1 VTIVLLGPIFSREL
15 AVTPRRWQ
23 HYVSRVLYPTALAV
37 LMSTAW
43 FIVVGTQ
50 EIRNTG
56 DMARFGAILLQVIA
70 PLQLAVMTFL
80 ASLACV
86 SSIAQEKDRRTIVL
100 LLLTRLSDHEV
111 VLGKLVAS
119 LLPVLSMLLASLP
132 VVALITLFGG
142 VSWAQ
147 VLTIYAIALAAI
159 LAAGSLGTLFALW
172 REKTFQALTM
182 TAIVISLWIGAWEAL
197 ALLAGDE
204 VVAGV
209 SLRQLATAC
218 SPFRA
223 TFSALQNPLLSMP
236 GQFPPQLLFVGV
248 AMGLSLVMNAISIWN
263 VRAWNTGRDT
273 LPRNEN
279 ENAPSGE
286 HVSTG
291 HEEEARAGHV
301 DARVRKVNQNSRT
314 VWDNPVLWREMCT
327 WAYGRK
333 VLIVRLAYFLL
344 FAAAV
349 AGIWTTA
356 RPGPARTTDRTSIV
370 PQASRTLVPFMVVS
384 LVIVNALAVTSI
396 TNERDGGALDLLL
409 VTDLTPKE
417 FIFGKVAGVAYVTKE
432 MILLP
437 IVLGMLTYA
446 IGGMTLLNLAFLVVG
461 FLVMNLFVITLGL
474 HSGLNYVNSRYAI
487 GVSLGN
493 VFFLCLG
500 VVTLMLLLI
509 SFSGSFQVQYAPFLA
524 FIVGGG
530 VGIFVSL
537 GIRNPSGAIGL
548 ASMVLPLAT
557 FFAVTSFLVGHWSD
571 VFLVTSAAYGFA
583 VAAML
588 VPAVSGFDVALGRSR
603 GGNEE

>member
-1 VTIVLLGPIFSREL
+1 
-15 AVTPRRWQ
+15 
-23 HYVSRVLYPTALAV
+23 
-37 LMSTAW
+37 MSTAW

-50 EIRNTG
+50 EVRNTG
-56 DMARFGAILLQVIA
+56 DMARFGAILLQVVS
-70 PLQLAVMTFL
+70 PLQLAVMSFL
-80 ASLACV
+80 AALACV

-119 LLPVLSMLLASLP
+119 LLPVCSMLLASLP
-132 VVALITLFGG
+132 VVGLITLFGG
-142 VSWAQ
+142 VSWQQ
-147 VLTIYAIALAAI
+147 VLTIYAIALAAM

-182 TAIVISLWIGAWEAL
+182 TAIVLTLWVSLWEA
-197 ALLAGDE
+197 AAMFAGNE
-204 VVAGV
+204 LIAGV
-209 SLRQLATAC
+209 PVKELAMAC

-223 TFSALQNPLLSMP
+223 TWSTLQNSTLMQSSPLP
-236 GQFPPQLLFVGV
+236 KELLFVVV
-248 AMGLSLVMNAISIWN
+248 AFVLSAILNAISIFN
-263 VRAWNTGRDT
+263 LRAWNTGRDAM
-273 LPRNEN
+273 PRNEN
-279 ENAPSGE
+279 AEPATEPGAKSADR
-286 HVSTG
+286 
-291 HEEEARAGHV
+291 EERARAGHV
-301 DARVRKVNQNSRT
+301 DARVRNVNQTSRR

-333 VLIVRLAYFLL
+333 VLIVRLAYILLFLL
-344 FAAAV
+344 AV
-349 AGIWTTA
+349 AGLWFTA
-356 RPGPARTTDRTSIV
+356 RPGPVVAGGQTSIV
-370 PQASRTLVPFMVVS
+370 PQAARTLAPVLVVS

-417 FIFGKVAGVAYVTKE
+417 FIFGKLLGVAYVAKE
-432 MILLP
+432 MIVLPLL
-437 IVLGMLTYA
+437 LGVFTFA
-446 IGGMTLLNLAFLVVG
+446 IGGMTLANLIFLMLG
-461 FLVMNLFVITLGL
+461 LSVMNVFVITLGL
-474 HSGLNYVNSRYAI
+474 HCGLNYANSRQAI

-500 VVTLMLLLI
+500 VVTLMLLMI

-537 GIRNPSGAIGL
+537 GIRNPSGAIGV

-557 FFAVTSFLVGHWSD
+557 FFAVTSFLIGHWSD

-588 VPAVSGFDVALGRSR
+588 VPALSGFDVALGRSR

>member
-1 VTIVLLGPIFSREL
+1 MLLGPIFSREL

-23 HYVSRVLYPTALAV
+23 HYVYRVLYPTAIAV

-56 DMARFGAILLQVIA
+56 DMARFGAILLQVLA
-70 PLQLAVMTFL
+70 PLQLAVMSFL
-80 ASLACV
+80 AALACV
-86 SSIAQEKDRRTIVL
+86 SSIAQEKDRRTMVL

-132 VVALITLFGG
+132 VVGLITLFGG
-142 VSWAQ
+142 VSWQQ
-147 VLTIYAIALAAI
+147 VLTIYAIALAAV

-182 TAIVISLWIGAWEAL
+182 TAIGLSLWVGLWEAAAWL
-197 ALLAGDE
+197 APEDSI
-204 VVAGV
+204 AGV
-209 SLRQLATAC
+209 TLLELATIC

-223 TFSALQNPLLSMP
+223 TWSTLLSTVAYSTSVAP
-236 GQFPPQLLFVGV
+236 KELLFVAV
-248 AMGLSLVMNAISIWN
+248 ALGISAVLNLVSTINL
-263 VRAWNTGRDT
+263 RAWNTGRDA
-273 LPRNEN
+273 LPRNESA
-279 ENAPSGE
+279 EPIAADPGE
-286 HVSTG
+286 TSEQHDE
-291 HEEEARAGHV
+291 HARAGHV
-301 DARVRKVNQNSRT
+301 DARVRTVNQTSRP

-333 VLIVRLAYFLL
+333 VLFMRLAYMLL

-356 RPGPARTTDRTSIV
+356 RPTPSSLNDRPVIVPVAARTL
-370 PQASRTLVPFMVVS
+370 APFLVVS

-417 FIFGKVAGVAYVTKE
+417 FLLGKLGGVAYVAKE
-432 MILLP
+432 MIALP
-437 IVLGMLTYA
+437 LVLGLITFA
-446 IGGMTLLNLAFLVVG
+446 IGGLS
-461 FLVMNLFVITLGL
+461 VMNLIFLMLGLGVMNVFVITLGL
-474 HSGLNYVNSRYAI
+474 HAGLNYANSRHAI

-500 VVTLMLLLI
+500 VVTLMLLMI

-537 GIRNPSGAIGL
+537 GIRNPSGAIAL

-571 VFLVTSAAYGFA
+571 VFLVTAAAYGFA
-583 VAAML
+583 IAAML

>member
-1 VTIVLLGPIFSREL
+1 LLLGPIFSREL
-15 AVTPRRWQ
+15 AITPRRWQ
-23 HYVSRVLYPTALAV
+23 HYVYLVLYPTALAT

-56 DMARFGAILLQVIA
+56 DMARFGAILVQVLA

-80 ASLACV
+80 AALACV
-86 SSIAQEKDRRTIVL
+86 SSIAQEKDRRTLVL

-111 VLGKLVAS
+111 VLGKLFSS
-119 LLPVLSMLLASLP
+119 LLPIFSMLLASFP
-132 VVALITLFGG
+132 VVGLITLFGG
-142 VSWAQ
+142 VSWEQ
-147 VLTIYAIALAAI
+147 ILIVYAIALAAS
-159 LAAGSLGTLFALW
+159 LAAGSVGTLFALW

-182 TAIVISLWIGAWEAL
+182 TTIAISLWIGLWEAA
-197 ALLAGDE
+197 ALLAGSARIGSMTIAD
-204 VVAGV
+204 
-209 SLRQLATAC
+209 LATAC

-223 TFSALQNPLLSMP
+223 TYSTLLTTSYLP
-236 GQFPPQLLFVGV
+236 GVLPKELAFVAVASVLVVLLNV
-248 AMGLSLVMNAISIWN
+248 IST
-263 VRAWNTGRDT
+263 VFLRAWNTGRDAM
-273 LPRNEN
+273 PRNPDAE
-279 ENAPSGE
+279 EEEKTA
-286 HVSTG
+286 
-291 HEEEARAGHV
+291 EEARAGHV
-301 DARVRKVNQNSRT
+301 DARIRTVDQSSRH
-314 VWDNPVLWREMCT
+314 VWDNPILWREMCT

-333 VLIVRLAYFLL
+333 VLIVRLAYILL
-344 FAAAV
+344 FCAAA
-349 AGIWTTA
+349 AGIWLTA
-356 RPGPARTTDRTSIV
+356 PSAEDAIHEPVSIV
-370 PQASRTLVPFMVVS
+370 PPAARTLAPFLVVS

-417 FIFGKVAGVAYVTKE
+417 FIFGKLGGVAYVAKE
-432 MILLP
+432 MIVLP
-437 IVLGMLTYA
+437 VVLG
-446 IGGMTLLNLAFLVVG
+446 ILAFAVG
-461 FLVMNLFVITLGL
+461 ALSLFNLLMLMIGLAVMNLFVITLGVHCGL
-474 HSGLNYVNSRYAI
+474 HYANSRHAI

-537 GIRNPSGAIGL
+537 GIRNPSGAIAL

-557 FFAVTSFLVGHWSD
+557 FFAVTSFLVAHWSD
-571 VFLVTSAAYGFA
+571 VFLVTVAAYGFA
-583 VAAML
+583 IAAML
-588 VPAVSGFDVALGRSR
+588 VPALSGFDVALGRSR